1 MASVSL
7 ILSFFQVRQAR
18 NKLVPLRHPELLL
31 LLLLLL
37 LDHSGDSDGG
47 DSASG
52 GWSSTYERSKRKRM
66 KAEW

>member
-7 ILSFFQVRQAR
+7 ILSFFQVRRR

-37 LDHSGDSDGG
+37 VMTIVVIAMAVIVPVAVGPRHTKDPKGRG
-47 DSASG
+47 
-52 GWSSTYERSKRKRM
+52 
-66 KAEW
+66 